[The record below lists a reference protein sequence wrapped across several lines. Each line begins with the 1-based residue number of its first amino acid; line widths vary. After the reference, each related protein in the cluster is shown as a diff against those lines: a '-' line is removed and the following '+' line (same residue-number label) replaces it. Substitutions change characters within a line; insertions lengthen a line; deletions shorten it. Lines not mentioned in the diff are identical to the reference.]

1 MVEWWVLFKWLL
13 FFVLYGSWNGLL
25 IIPHFFNNIYF
36 VFLFYFLSVIN
47 WFTKGCVAVNF
58 CWLVPAPSLCLWY
71 ILGFFWSRAPA
82 RSLFLRWFWTSIA
95 FPAVKFRRSSLL
107 PVRIV
112 GSYLFWQLRKLGKSC
127 ENKKMLNLTKNYF
140 RVPNKKEVNS
150 ILFGLFLPSTC
161 FYSELHFH

>member
-36 VFLFYFLSVIN
+36 VFSFLLLVCNQLIHKRLCSCEFLFVGPSTKFVSVI
-47 WFTKGCVAVNF
+47 
-58 CWLVPAPSLCLWY
+58 Y
-71 ILGFFWSRAPA
+71 LGGFWSRAPA
-82 RSLFLRWFWTSIA
+82 RSLFLRWFWTSIT

-127 ENKKMLNLTKNYF
+127 ENKKMLNLTKKYF
-140 RVPNKKEVNS
+140 RVPNKTEVNS
-150 ILFGLFLPSTC
+150 ILFGVFFPSTC